1 MSFPLDKF
9 PASELPARLAAHTT
23 TTTTSSPYTAKSTKV
38 TNSPITMDKL
48 EKECVLEKM
57 MQYDCQVVRMLSG
70 TGLDLGD
77 AGVNCWEI
85 ERRFWRCQDGLM
97 VEGTA
102 MQRAWADGGE
112 SRRRSMELVKQRHEM
127 QRQKAAER
135 ERRRLEKE
143 MREILGSGDKFW

>member
-1 MSFPLDKF
+1 
-9 PASELPARLAAHTT
+9 
-23 TTTTSSPYTAKSTKV
+23 
-38 TNSPITMDKL
+38 MDKL

-112 SRRRSMELVKQRHEM
+112 SRRWSMELVKQRHEM

>member
-1 MSFPLDKF
+1 MPVLTVGRLKGGSGGKPNE
-9 PASELPARLAAHTT
+9 SLPSLPGLEFMD
-23 TTTTSSPYTAKSTKV
+23 SV
-38 TNSPITMDKL
+38 TG
-48 EKECVLEKM
+48 VLTL
-57 MQYDCQVVRMLSG
+57 R
-70 TGLDLGD
+70 
-77 AGVNCWEI
+77 
-85 ERRFWRCQDGLM
+85 EREFRCQDGLM